1 MNLHSLNPG
10 GPLRSSFPHAFSGG
24 STVLTTG
31 GMRIGPD
38 ENIGGNG
45 LWRFD

>member
-1 MNLHSLNPG
+1 MNLHSLNSG
-10 GPLRSSFPHAFSGG
+10 CPLRSSFPHAFSGG

-31 GMRIGPD
+31 GMRTGP
-38 ENIGGNG
+38 ENIGGDG